1 MLFYVLKQLVGTGR
15 LENWYKIREDDNL
28 QSNYLVEQVYSK
40 NTGHGIDPK
49 GPVQWILPMGGPVYV
64 ETVAKQFV
72 RHFQQHK
79 KYYIFK
85 FCFEGAYCTYSGTL
99 SVTHLAK
106 CYLGNSTSYR
116 CVCS

>member
-1 MLFYVLKQLVGTGR
+1 M
-15 LENWYKIREDDNL
+15 ENWYKIREDDNL

-40 NTGHGIDPK
+40 NTGHGIVPK

-79 KYYIFK
+79 KYYILS
-85 FCFEGAYCTYSGTL
+85 FEWRDKYAATKTKLYSGFNKRKSL
-99 SVTHLAK
+99 QVFII
-106 CYLGNSTSYR
+106 
-116 CVCS
+116 

>member
-1 MLFYVLKQLVGTGR
+1 M
-15 LENWYKIREDDNL
+15 ENWYKIREDDNL

-85 FCFEGAYCTYSGTL
+85 FCFEGAYCIVVRYPSPFSKMLFG
-99 SVTHLAK
+99 
-106 CYLGNSTSYR
+106 
-116 CVCS
+116 